1 MITVVNSSND
11 HGENEN
17 DGEDDQGL
25 AKSDLKNMQLI
36 WIGVLTWA
44 FTPNWVRLFAATKAR
59 LGRVFSSDKQCLVGA
74 MMHSGKR
81 QRKCYFKPGQN
92 MGEKDIKP

>member
-1 MITVVNSSND
+1 MLKYMITVVNSSNN
-11 HGENEN
+11 HGKNEN

-59 LGRVFSSDKQCLVGA
+59 LGRFS
-74 MMHSGKR
+74 R
-81 QRKCYFKPGQN
+81 QTKFGWGNDAFRQKAKK
-92 MGEKDIKP
+92 MLL

>member
-1 MITVVNSSND
+1 MLKYMITVVNSSND

-25 AKSDLKNMQLI
+25 AKSDLRLRNMQLS

-59 LGRVFSSDKQCLVGA
+59 LGRFS
-74 MMHSGKR
+74 R
-81 QRKCYFKPGQN
+81 QTKFGWGNDAFGQKAKK
-92 MGEKDIKP
+92 MLL

>member
-25 AKSDLKNMQLI
+25 AKSDLRLRNMHLDWSPHLGI
-36 WIGVLTWA
+36 HSKLGEV
-44 FTPNWVRLFAATKAR
+44 VRRHKSPSGKIFLVR
-59 LGRVFSSDKQCLVGA
+59 QCSVGA

>member
-1 MITVVNSSND
+1 MLKYMITVVNSSND

-25 AKSDLKNMQLI
+25 AKSDLRLRNMQLS

-59 LGRVFSSDKQCLVGA
+59 LGRVFSSDNVWL
-74 MMHSGKR
+74 
-81 QRKCYFKPGQN
+81 GQ
-92 MGEKDIKP
+92 